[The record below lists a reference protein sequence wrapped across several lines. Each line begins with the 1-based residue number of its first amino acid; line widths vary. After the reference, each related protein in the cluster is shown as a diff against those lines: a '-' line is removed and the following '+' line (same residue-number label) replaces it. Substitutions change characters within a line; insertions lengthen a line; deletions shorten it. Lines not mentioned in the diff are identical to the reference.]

1 MLGKNIDDNVD
12 KSLIILSLI
21 MITSLFTYETVSLSQ
36 YFSLAIFLMAAEEL
50 YLILQTK

>member
-21 MITSLFTYETVSLSQ
+21 MITSLFTYETCKSKSIFFTGY
-36 YFSLAIFLMAAEEL
+36 YFNGS
-50 YLILQTK
+50 